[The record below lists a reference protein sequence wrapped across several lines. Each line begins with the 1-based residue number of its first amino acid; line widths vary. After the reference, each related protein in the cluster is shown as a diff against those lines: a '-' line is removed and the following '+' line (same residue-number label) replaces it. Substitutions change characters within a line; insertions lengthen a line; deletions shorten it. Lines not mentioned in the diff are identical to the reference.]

1 MIKTQLHPPL
11 VFVETGRKPSKYLL
25 NNLKIHSE
33 LFPDWKIVLIV
44 SAQYKNDV
52 NNPDIEVISEESLP
66 ESSTLNNF
74 QSLNKQW
81 LGLQKNYW
89 NNTTKRFF
97 ILDRYMQSQNIEK
110 LIHLESDCILLD
122 DSEIQ
127 NEFEKDN
134 WGLRHPKQHTKY
146 GCASLLLINKVD
158 VFDSFLKYILDNWE
172 RGEITD
178 MDLLGE
184 FVDQKTGGEYL
195 PSADLLT
202 TDSKSIYDAVSI
214 GRYFLGSDARN
225 CRLPFSGRGLKDNT
239 EGALK
244 ILSPKILLNA
254 KNKLVYQD
262 TYIPDLELKSI
273 HVHSKRIPN
282 KYRSLVKMITKDSNS
297 KNSRFWT
304 LGAFDKLVFLERL
317 VSFIYRRFLM
327 NKSRDF
333 RFR

>member
-1 MIKTQLHPPL
+1 MNKTQLHPPL

-25 NNLKIHSE
+25 NNLRIHGK
-33 LFPDWKIVLIV
+33 LFPDRKIVLIV
-44 SAQYKNDV
+44 SAQYKNYVD
-52 NNPDIEVISEESLP
+52 NPDIEIISEESLP
-66 ESSTLNNF
+66 LSSLLSEF
-74 QSLNKQW
+74 EGLNKQW
-81 LGLQKNYW
+81 TGLQKNYW
-89 NNTTKRFF
+89 SNTTKRFF
-97 ILDRYMQSQNIEK
+97 ILDRYMQSQNMEK

-127 NEFEKDN
+127 NEFNKDN
-134 WGLRHPKQHTKY
+134 WGLRYPKQHTKY
-146 GCASLLLINKVD
+146 GCASLLLINKAD
-158 VFDSFLKYILDNWE
+158 VFESFLKYVLENWE

-184 FVDQKTGGEYL
+184 FVDLRTGGEYL

-202 TDSKSIYDAVSI
+202 TASKSIYDAGSI

-225 CRLPFSGRGLKDNT
+225 CRLPFSGRGLKDNA

-244 ILSPKILLNA
+244 ILSPKIILNA
-254 KNKLVYQD
+254 ENKLIYKD

-273 HVHSKRIPN
+273 HIHSKRIPN

-297 KNSRFWT
+297 NNSRFWT
-304 LGAFDKLVFLERL
+304 LGAFDYLVFLERL
-317 VSFIYRRFLM
+317 ISFIYRRFLM
-327 NKSRDF
+327 NKSQDF

>member
-1 MIKTQLHPPL
+1 MIKTQLYPPL

-25 NNLKIHSE
+25 NNLKIHGE
-33 LFPDWKIVLIV
+33 LFPDRKIVLIV
-44 SAQYKNDV
+44 SAQYKNYVD
-52 NNPDIEVISEESLP
+52 NPDIEVISEVSLP
-66 ESSTLNNF
+66 ESSTLNKF

-81 LGLQKNYW
+81 TGLQKNYW
-89 NNTTKRFF
+89 SNTTKRFF

-127 NEFEKDN
+127 NEFAKNN
-134 WGLRHPKQHTKY
+134 WGLRYPKQHTKY
-146 GCASLLLINKVD
+146 GCASLLLINKAD

-184 FVDQKTGGEYL
+184 FVDLRTGGEYL

-202 TDSKSIYDAVSI
+202 TASKSIYDAVSI

-239 EGALK
+239 EEALK
-244 ILSPKILLNA
+244 ILSPKIILNTE
-254 KNKLVYQD
+254 NKIVYQD

-282 KYRSLVKMITKDSNS
+282 KYRSLVKMIIKDSNS
-297 KNSRFWT
+297 RNSRFWT
-304 LGAFDKLVFLERL
+304 LGAFDKLVFLERFTSL
-317 VSFIYRRFLM
+317 IYRRFLM